1 MALPPRQGRLVFL
14 WSWFFTV
21 TVSQTVSLGEEGSER
36 LADDED
42 RAVSL
47 ADDIQCGVALAR
59 DLLMLAGGDAQLV
72 RQASASCRGVE
83 SMKAYIIDHRF
94 DKLERY

>member
-1 MALPPRQGRLVFL
+1 M
-14 WSWFFTV
+14 
-21 TVSQTVSLGEEGSER
+21 
-36 LADDED
+36 ADDED
-42 RAVSL
+42 RVVGL
-47 ADDIQCGVALAR
+47 ASDIQCGVALAR
-59 DLLMLAGGDAQLV
+59 DLLTLAGGDTQLV